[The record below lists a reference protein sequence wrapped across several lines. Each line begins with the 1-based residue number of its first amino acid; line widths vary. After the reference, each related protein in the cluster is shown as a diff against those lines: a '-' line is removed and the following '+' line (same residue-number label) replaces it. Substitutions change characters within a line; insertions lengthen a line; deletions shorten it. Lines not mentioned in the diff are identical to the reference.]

1 MCICTPHAGGPA
13 AGDLAVAA
21 GACGS
26 EGICTPYADGLV
38 SECAS
43 ASPAQVDL
51 LPEIKQPPHF
61 RPPTAE
67 LLPLGLA
74 AEVDSYMATRQPGTF
89 LAGLKQRLL
98 LPEHEYINSGYGTK
112 YNVELLN
119 SLVFYVGIKVGGLNF
134 LRSLPMRASSSDF
147 RKAWAAPVM
156 HQQAADTGA
165 RLKRDIAPPDTEG
178 IRIALYLT
186 IAEGCCASRLW
197 TSCPRRTGS
206 SR

>member
-1 MCICTPHAGGPA
+1 MCICTPRAAGPA

-26 EGICTPYADGLV
+26 EGICVPYADASVAECV
-38 SECAS
+38 SA
-43 ASPAQVDL
+43 PPPPQVDL

-119 SLVFYVGIKVGGLNF
+119 SLVFYVGIKVGGLNL
-134 LRSLPMRASSSDF
+134 LRSSPMRAIFQPSP
-147 RKAWAAPVM
+147 KNG
-156 HQQAADTGA
+156 QQ
-165 RLKRDIAPPDTEG
+165 R
-178 IRIALYLT
+178 
-186 IAEGCCASRLW
+186 
-197 TSCPRRTGS
+197 
-206 SR
+206 